1 MLIFSATNEVEEI
14 NMRLPM
20 AADRIIAQ
28 DYEIASRLDQLGLS
42 GSELIGVVHQ
52 AVAAK
57 ANYVLNHPLN
67 AAGQLSYIYGTGAL
81 RDTLRAKEW
90 QIDRTGNIEATYDP
104 KTGIKIVFQNA
115 DSACEDRRDPKAIS
129 DKGPAAIKAVDLG
142 QQSLFPEYDAED
154 EEKRKKENAALWY
167 LFVYI
172 NGDDVRAE
180 LSFPKRIEEGQFKGF
195 NERIYIIKP
204 GEWAS
209 MMPKT
214 DDDEPPAQDFEVNV
228 TRKS

>member
-1 MLIFSATNEVEEI
+1 MV
-14 NMRLPM
+14 
-20 AADRIIAQ
+20 ADRIVAQ
-28 DYEIASRLDQLGLS
+28 DTRSHRDWIELGLTA
-42 GSELIGVVHQ
+42 SELIGVVHQ

-57 ANYVLNHPLN
+57 AAFVLNHPLN

-81 RDTLRAKEW
+81 RDALRPKGW
-90 QIDRTGNIEATYDP
+90 QIDRTGNIEATIDP
-104 KTGIKIVFQNA
+104 GSGMKIVFQNA
-115 DSACEDRRDPKAIS
+115 DSACDDGRDPKAIS
-129 DKGPAAIKAVDLG
+129 DKGPAASKAVDQG
-142 QQSLFPEYDAED
+142 QQSLFPEYDIED

-180 LSFPKRIEEGQFKGF
+180 LSFPKRIEDGQFKGF

-204 GEWAS
+204 GEWTS
-209 MMPKT
+209 MMPKV
-214 DDDEPPAQDFEVNV
+214 DDTEPPAQDFEVNI

>member
-1 MLIFSATNEVEEI
+1 
-14 NMRLPM
+14 M

-28 DYEIASRLDQLGLS
+28 DYEVASRLNQLGLTA
-42 GSELIGVVHQ
+42 SELIGVVHQ

-57 ANYVLNHPLN
+57 AAFVLNHPLN

-81 RDTLRAKEW
+81 RDALRAKEW
-90 QIDRTGNIEATYDP
+90 EIDRTGNIEATIDP
-104 KTGIKIVFQNA
+104 ESGMKIVFQNA
-115 DSACEDRRDPKAIS
+115 DSACDDDRDPKAIS
-129 DKGPAAIKAVDLG
+129 DKGPAASKAVDQG
-142 QQSLFPEYDAED
+142 QHSLFPEYDIED
-154 EEKRKKENAALWY
+154 EEKRKRENAALWY

-180 LSFPKRIEEGQFKGF
+180 LSFPKRIEDGQFKGF
-195 NERIYIIKP
+195 NERIYIIRP

-209 MMPKT
+209 MMPKV
-214 DDDEPPAQDFEVNV
+214 DDTEPAQDFEVNV

>member
-1 MLIFSATNEVEEI
+1 
-14 NMRLPM
+14 M
-20 AADRIIAQ
+20 AADHIVAQ
-28 DYEIASRLDQLGLS
+28 DYEVASRLDQLGLS
-42 GSELIGVVHQ
+42 ASELIGIVHQ

-57 ANYVLNHPLN
+57 ASFVLNHPLN

-81 RDTLRAKEW
+81 RDTLRPKGW
-90 QIDRTGNIEATYDP
+90 QIDRTGNIEATFDP

-115 DSACEDRRDPKAIS
+115 DSACDNGRDPKAIS
-129 DKGPAAIKAVDLG
+129 DKGPAASKAVDLG
-142 QQSLFPEYDAED
+142 QRSLFPEYDIED
-154 EEKRKKENAALWY
+154 EERLKREVAPLWY
-167 LFVYI
+167 FFVYI

-180 LSFPKRIEEGQFKGF
+180 LSFPKRIEDGQFKGF

-209 MMPKT
+209 MTPKT
-214 DDDEPPAQDFEVNV
+214 DDSEAPSQDFEINV

>member
-1 MLIFSATNEVEEI
+1 
-14 NMRLPM
+14 M
-20 AADRIIAQ
+20 AADRIFAK
-28 DYEIASRLDQLGLS
+28 DYDVSERLNELGLAA
-42 GSELIGVVHQ
+42 SELIAVVHQ

-57 ANYVLNHPLN
+57 ASFVLNQPVN

-81 RDTLRAKEW
+81 RDVLRPKGW

-104 KTGIKIVFQNA
+104 KSCIKIVFQNA
-115 DSACEDRRDPKAIS
+115 DSACEDGRDPKAIS
-129 DKGPAAIKAVDLG
+129 DKGPAATKAVDFG
-142 QQSLFPEYDAED
+142 QYSLFPEYDAED
-154 EEKRKKENAALWY
+154 EAQRKKENSALWY

-180 LSFPKRIEEGQFKGF
+180 LSFPKKIEDGQFKGF
-195 NERIYIIKP
+195 NERIYIINP

-209 MMPKT
+209 MAPKI
-214 DDDEPPAQDFEVNV
+214 DDGEPPVQDFEINV